1 MIKFIQFSLLVTIF
15 NLFIFI
21 SETSYA
27 AEPLFSS
34 YPESNLYKTNI
45 IASEDTAVLANYL
58 PNETGDKRFVM
69 QSFIGDAEH
78 YAYSIDNVSTLAVF
92 QNYKSAMKD
101 LGFNILFECPNKACG
116 KINGE
121 QKKFAGRASFFDL
134 SNNYKKSKYLLAEKK
149 GNSSIVASLYVAQ
162 YYKNVKIQLT
172 IINVKP
178 IKLGLIQADI
188 AAYRK
193 QPSNEKK
200 KAAREDVKN
209 GKDHPLIQRYPSSH
223 IINYKQVDYDE
234 ISLAIEVPQ
243 KSKDNFKRL
252 DVVGDITQIT
262 YGINNVSTLKIFRNY
277 IAGLTKAGF
286 EPVYSCEKKS
296 CSDIR
301 SIKKDLAKMVGDYDV
316 SNYVNKVRYQLM
328 KSQQNDQT
336 TYVAIYVGSYSDKA
350 MISLAIV
357 RTEPLQKGLVEANS
371 DKILNQIKQKGKASV
386 YGILF
391 DYDKADIKP
400 ESQAALKIIMD
411 VLNKDKTLNIYVVGH
426 TDDSG
431 KPEYN
436 LALSERRAASV
447 TKALINDYGIDA
459 SRLKSHGAGPYSPV
473 ATNHNDLGR
482 QLNRRVELVEKL
494 SE

>member
-27 AEPLFSS
+27 AEPLFSP
-34 YPESNLYKTNI
+34 YPESNIYNTSI
-45 IASEDTAVLANYL
+45 IASEDTAVLANYS
-58 PNETGDKRFVM
+58 PHESEDKRFVM
-69 QSFIGDAEH
+69 RNFIGDAEH
-78 YAYSIDNVSTLAVF
+78 YLYRIDNVSTLAVF

-101 LGFNILFECPNKACG
+101 LGFDILFECPTKACG
-116 KINGE
+116 KINNE
-121 QKKFAGRASFFDL
+121 QKKFADRASFFDL
-134 SNNYKKSKYLLAEKK
+134 SNHNKKSKYLLAEKK
-149 GNSSIVASLYVAQ
+149 GNSSIIASLYVAQ

-172 IINVKP
+172 VINVKP

-193 QPSNEKK
+193 QPSNEQKK
-200 KAAREDVKN
+200 SAIKDVN
-209 GKDHPLIQRYPSSH
+209 GKDHPLIQRYPGSH
-223 IINYKQVDYDE
+223 IINYKQFDYDE

-243 KSKDNFKRL
+243 KSKDNFKLL
-252 DVVGDITQIT
+252 DVVGDITQII
-262 YGINNVSTLKIFRNY
+262 YRINNVSTLKIFRNY
-277 IAGLTKAGF
+277 VAGLTKAGF

-301 SIKKDLAKMVGDYDV
+301 NIKKDLAKMIGDYDV

-336 TYVAIYVGSYSDKA
+336 IYVAIYVGSYLDKA

-391 DYDKADIKP
+391 DYDKTDIKP

-436 LALSERRAASV
+436 LALSKRRAASV